1 MTGGGG
7 GGRCVSGTERG
18 GKAQAGGGARASSS
32 SVRGRRGT
40 GFLLRGRRG
49 AGVLLRGRPAG
60 HRLPPLRPR
69 CPPQPAARLQPPV
82 RGSCP
87 ATAFA
92 MSSVWFGD
100 GSLPAHGDLGTTVRT
115 PGRRRLWGRRV
126 LAAEGGRCTAPRAR
140 HARRP
145 CPPRAGWTGR
155 SSAMD
160 RLTPESPA
168 CAAFQS
174 PLGSRCRTPPSPSG
188 RPVLTPVLA
197 LGPPFASRV

>member
-7 GGRCVSGTERG
+7 GGRCVSATERG
-18 GKAQAGGGARASSS
+18 GKAQAGPG
-32 SVRGRRGT
+32 VPLHGRRGA
-40 GFLLRGRRG
+40 GVPLRGRRG

-126 LAAEGGRCTAPRAR
+126 PAAEGGLAPR
-140 HARRP
+140 ARRP

-160 RLTPESPA
+160 RLTPKSPA

-174 PLGSRCRTPPSPSG
+174 PLGSRCCTPPPGPSG
-188 RPVLTPVLA
+188 HPMLTPVLA